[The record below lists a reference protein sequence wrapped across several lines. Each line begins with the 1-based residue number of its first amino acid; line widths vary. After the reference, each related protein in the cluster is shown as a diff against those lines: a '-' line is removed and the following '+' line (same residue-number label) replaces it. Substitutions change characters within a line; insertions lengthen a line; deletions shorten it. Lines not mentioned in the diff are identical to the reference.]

1 MHNYQRDGAFAGIN
15 PALAGS
21 GANFYPN
28 NRTRVGEPA
37 EAPEVQE
44 PPMPLEQ
51 DAWLDIYDNRDEDNY
66 SQAGDLYRIM
76 SEDQKHQLVNNIADG
91 LSQATKDVQ
100 EAMFVQYDLADSDY
114 GERVRKAVANK

>member
-1 MHNYQRDGAFAGIN
+1 
-15 PALAGS
+15 
-21 GANFYPN
+21 
-28 NRTRVGEPA
+28 
-37 EAPEVQE
+37 
-44 PPMPLEQ
+44 
-51 DAWLDIYDNRDEDNY
+51 NY

-76 SEDQKHQLVNNIADG
+76 SEDQKQQLVNNIADG

>member
-1 MHNYQRDGAFAGIN
+1 
-15 PALAGS
+15 
-21 GANFYPN
+21 
-28 NRTRVGEPA
+28 
-37 EAPEVQE
+37 
-44 PPMPLEQ
+44 MPLEQ

-76 SEDQKHQLVNNIADG
+76 SEDQKQQLVKNIADG

-114 GERVRKAVANK
+114 GERVRKAVASK

>member
-1 MHNYQRDGAFAGIN
+1 
-15 PALAGS
+15 
-21 GANFYPN
+21 
-28 NRTRVGEPA
+28 
-37 EAPEVQE
+37 
-44 PPMPLEQ
+44 MPLEQ

>member
-1 MHNYQRDGAFAGIN
+1 RA
-15 PALAGS
+15 
-21 GANFYPN
+21 
-28 NRTRVGEPA
+28 RVGEPA

-76 SEDQKHQLVNNIADG
+76 SEDQKQQLVNNIADG

-114 GERVRKAVANK
+114 GERVRKAVASK

>member
-1 MHNYQRDGAFAGIN
+1 
-15 PALAGS
+15 
-21 GANFYPN
+21 
-28 NRTRVGEPA
+28 
-37 EAPEVQE
+37 
-44 PPMPLEQ
+44 MPLEQ

-76 SEDQKHQLVNNIADG
+76 SEDQKQQLVNNIADG

-114 GERVRKAVANK
+114 GERVRKAVASK